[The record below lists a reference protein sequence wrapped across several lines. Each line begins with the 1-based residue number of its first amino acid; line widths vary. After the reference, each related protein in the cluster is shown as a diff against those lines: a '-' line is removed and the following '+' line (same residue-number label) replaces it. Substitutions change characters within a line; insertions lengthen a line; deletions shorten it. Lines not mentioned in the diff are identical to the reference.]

1 MQERISRR
9 SQATSGCRRDEP
21 VHVAI
26 AAGAGCG
33 LAWNAISDI
42 KVLVDRMC
50 NLQLR
55 HPVSMMRLIAE
66 HETIMTAIDRR
77 DADAAMRSRLNAV
90 LADLTK
96 MALGVG
102 RAGLPAALLSGGL
115 TAGN

>member
-1 MQERISRR
+1 MQ
-9 SQATSGCRRDEP
+9 
-21 VHVAI
+21 
-26 AAGAGCG
+26 
-33 LAWNAISDI
+33 
-42 KVLVDRMC
+42 DRVC

-77 DADAAMRSRLNAV
+77 DADAAAAAMRSRLNAV

-102 RAGLPAALLSGGL
+102 RTGLPAALLSGGL